1 MNSINMHEWF
11 VESERQWQA
20 EDEGREELARL
31 AMITIPNRGNRSESE
46 EARFG
51 RDAWLRGHRPR
62 EMPGATEGWSLPKPV
77 GTITRLAL
85 LLGAGTIASLA
96 VWFG

>member
-1 MNSINMHEWF
+1 MNSNNMQEWF

-20 EDEGREELARL
+20 EDEGRAELARL
-31 AMITIPNRGNRSESE
+31 AMITIPNRGNRSEEDS
-46 EARFG
+46 FG
-51 RDAWLRGHRPR
+51 RDAWFRGYRHR
-62 EMPGATEGWSLPKPV
+62 EMAGTTERWPLAKPV

-96 VWFG
+96 VWLG

>member
-1 MNSINMHEWF
+1 MNNVNLQEWF

-20 EDEGREELARL
+20 EDEGRAELARL
-31 AMITIPNRGNRSESE
+31 AMITIPNRGNRSEE
-46 EARFG
+46 DRFG
-51 RDAWLRGHRPR
+51 RDAWFRGHRPR
-62 EMPGATEGWSLPKPV
+62 DMPGSTEGWALPKPV